1 MLYLGIFWLE
11 FKKAIV
17 LFEINALKFVWL
29 LSFVK
34 NKNPTKYAW
43 FAYFLAGIWEYY
55 SHISNQRP
63 QICLLAKF
71 GAKIKLLK
79 SWTKNTLFWYLW
91 AEVWKKYCHI
101 WNRWICLVAKFGAKI
116 KILKFVT
123 ENAWFGLE
131 FENNIVTFEICT
143 LEFVKYESLNH
154 TVNFGVGSAFHFFW
168 RSGSGSGFTL

>member
-11 FKKAIV
+11 FKKAIA

-29 LSFVK
+29 QSFVK
-34 NKNPTKYAW
+34 NKNPTKNAW

-91 AEVWKKYCHI
+91 TRVWKKYCHI
-101 WNRWICLVAKFGAKI
+101 WNQHPQICLNANFAKKQ
-116 KILKFVT
+116 KSLNLKPKMYDSGI
-123 ENAWFGLE
+123 FGLE
-131 FENNIVTFEICT
+131 I
-143 LEFVKYESLNH
+143 
-154 TVNFGVGSAFHFFW
+154 
-168 RSGSGSGFTL
+168 